1 MIDNIQIPIRK
12 LAESPKAS
20 ESVMTISARD
30 NLPLSDAIIQTLRVL
45 AHDATDSKT
54 KPKKSQAANQQ
65 PAPSCTK
72 NTQQK
77 EVKW

>member
-30 NLPLSDAIIQTLRVL
+30 NLPLSDAIIQTLRIL

-54 KPKKSQAANQQ
+54 QPNKTETANR
-65 PAPSCTK
+65 
-72 NTQQK
+72 
-77 EVKW
+77 

>member
-30 NLPLSDAIIQTLRVL
+30 NLPLSEAIIQTLRIL

-54 KPKKSQAANQQ
+54 Q
-65 PAPSCTK
+65 PNKTEPAK
-72 NTQQK
+72 R
-77 EVKW
+77 